1 MNIKPNNINIC
12 KQRRTNLINAI
23 KKNNSKD
30 GSIFLFANTTAEQLK
45 FIQESSFYYFSG
57 INEPAC
63 VLQINLDGST
73 RLFVPNTNN
82 MRARWLQETIDTTNA
97 DAQKIGVDEIVYLGD
112 PIGGYQ
118 FAPLFQESSCRNL
131 INILKD
137 IIATNKTIFTCIPTG
152 SLYTQQ
158 YLWLTQLARF
168 VPELPQQ
175 LTNINAPITTLR
187 RQKDQT
193 EIEKIFYAMQATVAT
208 HAEIV
213 SSIEPGAEEF
223 AIQAQIALTIAA
235 FTMNCAFAPIVA
247 AGRNSV
253 LPHYEKN
260 TGTLTAGDVV
270 LIDCGAQYE
279 HYCADLTRTYP
290 VNGTFTSQQQKIYEC
305 VLACQQELVEFAK
318 PGVFLNNKD
327 IPEQS
332 LYHRMLAFFEKHG
345 YKDFVVHGVGHFL
358 GLDVHDVG
366 DANTQLQEG
375 DVITIE
381 PGLYLP
387 HENFGIRIED
397 DYWVIKDGL
406 HCLSEELPKTPKDLH
421 TFLTQKEK
429 CESGCSHTH

>member
-1 MNIKPNNINIC
+1 MDIAVFKN
-12 KQRRTNLINAI
+12 RRKRLIDLI
-23 KKNNSKD
+23 KKDAHND
-30 GSIFLFANTTAEQLK
+30 GTIFLFANITANQLN

-63 VLQINLDGST
+63 VLQINFDGST
-73 RLFVPNTNN
+73 CLFVPNTNN
-82 MRARWLQETIDTTNA
+82 MRARWLQETIDATNA
-97 DAQKIGVDEIVYLGD
+97 NAQKIGVDEIVYLGD

-118 FAPLFQESSCRNL
+118 FAPLFQESSCKNL

-137 IIATNKTIFTCIPTG
+137 IFATNKTIFTCIPTG

-168 VPELPQQ
+168 IPELPQK
-175 LTNINAPITTLR
+175 LTNINAAITTLR
-187 RQKDQT
+187 RKKDHA
-193 EIEKIFYAMQATVAT
+193 EIEKIFSAIQATVAAN
-208 HAEIV
+208 AEIIPL
-213 SSIEPGAEEF
+213 IEAGTQERM
-223 AIQAQIALTIAA
+223 IQAQIALTMTA
-235 FTMNCAFAPIVA
+235 FGMNSAFAPIVA
-247 AGRNSV
+247 AGKNSM
-253 LPHYEKN
+253 LPHYEKDTSTIV
-260 TGTLTAGDVV
+260 TGDIV

-290 VNGTFTSQQQKIYEC
+290 VGGSFTPQQQKIYDC
-305 VLACQQELVEFAK
+305 VLACQQELAEFAK
-318 PGVFLNNKD
+318 PGIFLNNKD

-345 YKDFVVHGVGHFL
+345 YKDYVVHGVGHFL

-366 DANTQLQEG
+366 NPQEPLEEG

-387 HENFGIRIED
+387 HEEFGIRIED
-397 DYWVIKDGL
+397 DYWLIKDGV
-406 HCLSEELPKTPKDLH
+406 HCLSEELPKETKDIH
-421 TFLTQKEK
+421 EIITQKSG